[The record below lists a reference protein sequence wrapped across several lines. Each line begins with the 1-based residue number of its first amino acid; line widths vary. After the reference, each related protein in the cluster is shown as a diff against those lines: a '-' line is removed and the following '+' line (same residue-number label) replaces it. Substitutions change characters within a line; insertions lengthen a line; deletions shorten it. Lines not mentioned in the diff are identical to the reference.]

1 MPIPLSYILN
11 KSKVNFRPT
20 SAELNRDWRLA
31 AKLNT
36 NAAYSVDC
44 DKG

>member
-1 MPIPLSYILN
+1 MPFPLPYVLN

-20 SAELNRDWRLA
+20 SARTELRLA
-31 AKLNT
+31 AEFNT

-44 DKG
+44 DQG